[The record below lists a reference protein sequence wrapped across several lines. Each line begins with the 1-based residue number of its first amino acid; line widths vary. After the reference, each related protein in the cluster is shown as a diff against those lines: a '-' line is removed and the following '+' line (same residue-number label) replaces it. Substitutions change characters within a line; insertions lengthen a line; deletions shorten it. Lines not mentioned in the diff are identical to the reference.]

1 MKNLDLTKWLQIV
14 RDALAEQDEG
24 KRNTMLHAA
33 DRLLKGSNQLSS
45 AFRRTQIGEG
55 GSGKS
60 PGQFIQSKQVDS
72 PRARIYLSR
81 RKQLLGREE
90 LFDERPRT

>member
-14 RDALAEQDEG
+14 LDALAEQDEG
-24 KRNTMLHAA
+24 KRNTLLHVA

-60 PGQFIQSKQVDS
+60 PGQFIQSKQVVA
-72 PRARIYLSR
+72 PWE
-81 RKQLLGREE
+81 G
-90 LFDERPRT
+90 FN